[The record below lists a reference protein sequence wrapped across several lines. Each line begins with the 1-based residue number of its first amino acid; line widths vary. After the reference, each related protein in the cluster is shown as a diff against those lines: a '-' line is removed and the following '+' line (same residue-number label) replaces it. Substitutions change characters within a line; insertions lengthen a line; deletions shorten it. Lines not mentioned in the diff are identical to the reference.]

1 MKKKEE
7 LNEIIEKVN
16 TANKKSVELNDEE
29 LTQVL
34 GGVIMQYDKNENET
48 TNFKPLKQR
57 SGKPLDIVEID

>member
-1 MKKKEE
+1 MKTKEE
-7 LNEIIEKVN
+7 LNEIKEKVN
-16 TANKKSVELNDEE
+16 TAKKSVELNDEE